1 MNLEELQKKFGSDT
15 VKFHQGPGEFIT
27 VAIDN
32 ANAKAELCLHGAH
45 LLSYTPV
52 GQLPVLWMSK
62 SSWFERNKPIRGGVP
77 VCWPYFGAGP
87 EPSLPAH
94 GFARLS
100 EWRVAEVA
108 TAAGQTRIVLE
119 LAPEDVT
126 AVPVA
131 FPFELRME
139 FSIGKGLE
147 MTLRMKNCS
156 DKEQTI
162 TAALHTYFNVK
173 AAEEIAVS
181 GLDNAVY
188 DNRVVGAEKPGCVQS
203 GDIRIDQEIDRT
215 YFDTTAAIEIRDP
228 GFQRTILVEKTG
240 SNSSVVW
247 NPWIRKSQAM
257 PDFGD
262 EEYHTMVCVET
273 VNAAADRRT
282 LPPGG
287 THALT
292 QKVSVR

>member
-1 MNLEELQKKFGSDT
+1 MNLDALQSQFGSDT
-15 VKFHQGPGEFIT
+15 VNFKTGAGNLTFLTIK
-27 VAIDN
+27 N
-32 ANAKAELCLHGAH
+32 KAAEAEICLHGAH
-45 LLSYTPV
+45 LVKYVPA

-62 SSWFERNKPIRGGVP
+62 QSWFEANKPIRGGVP
-77 VCWPYFGAGP
+77 ICWPYFGPAADP
-87 EPSLPAH
+87 ALPAH

-100 EWRVAEVA
+100 EWNVAKVEAAEAVTRV
-108 TAAGQTRIVLE
+108 VLA
-119 LAPEDVT
+119 LAPEAVT
-126 AVPVA
+126 AMPVPFA
-131 FPFELRME
+131 FELEME
-139 FSIGKGLE
+139 FVIGSTLE
-147 MTLRMKNCS
+147 LTLKMKNCS
-156 DKEQTI
+156 VEAQVI

-181 GLDNAVY
+181 GLDGVTY
-188 DNRVVGAEKPGCVQS
+188 DNRVVGAEKPGCLQT

-215 YFDTTAAIEIRDP
+215 FTGTAGAVEIHDP
-228 GFQRTILVEKTG
+228 GYNRTIRVEKSG
-240 SNSSVVW
+240 SNSTVVW
-247 NPWIRKSQAM
+247 NPWVRKSKAM

-262 EEYHTMVCVET
+262 EEYHTMVCVEA